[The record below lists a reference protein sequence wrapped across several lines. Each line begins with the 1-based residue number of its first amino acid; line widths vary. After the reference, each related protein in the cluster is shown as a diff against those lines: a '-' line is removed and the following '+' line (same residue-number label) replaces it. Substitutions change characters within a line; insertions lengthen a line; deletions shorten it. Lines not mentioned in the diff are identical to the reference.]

1 MVRWGGVG
9 NNIVTYSLCDG
20 AADIL
25 SYAVEQLKV
34 IEAIRQSVKRHRGVH
49 KFSPVSWV
57 RLQNQMSHA
66 HDTQTQKTTLNGSH
80 KEFHREEI
88 EPATRCSAA
97 GCPFLK
103 SCSIL
108 QRAVSLVIDWSEE
121 MLTAAIK
128 CSSQNFD
135 SCTEQI
141 FVESTDCCYGS
152 GFHVSEKLY
161 ERKRTYDTGEN
172 PSQELN
178 KLLEKSST
186 SFESQRDSSSRL
198 PSHRANRAAIM
209 LRIYKR
215 FQSLDFTELIKLNHA
230 LTKIGTET
238 NAPIHLHNKRD
249 TPTPVT
255 TEYSHYN

>member
-1 MVRWGGVG
+1 MTGYV
-9 NNIVTYSLCDG
+9 LD
-20 AADIL
+20 L
-25 SYAVEQLKV
+25 
-34 IEAIRQSVKRHRGVH
+34 
-49 KFSPVSWV
+49 SWV
-57 RLQNQMSHA
+57 RSHKFYM
-66 HDTQTQKTTLNGSH
+66 HMTPRPGTTICGSH
-80 KEFHREEI
+80 KEFLRAGI
-88 EPATRCSAA
+88 EPATRCSPA
-97 GCPFLK
+97 GCPIVLKHGAPTLK
-103 SCSIL
+103 SSVSDHMTMFNYIL

-128 CSSQNFD
+128 CSSQNGY
-135 SCTEQI
+135 TQGY
-141 FVESTDCCYGS
+141 TL
-152 GFHVSEKLY
+152 H
-161 ERKRTYDTGEN
+161 
-172 PSQELN
+172 
-178 KLLEKSST
+178 
-186 SFESQRDSSSRL
+186 SSRL